1 MKFCLLQAAESVFLI
16 FSANKSGEYYGY
28 ARMTSKITN
37 DLSNKISTTE
47 LPSQTPVQKSHS
59 EQVESDAELPKA
71 IYTAATE
78 TARKGRI
85 IDDSARDCIFWE
97 ALSDG
102 DEESDED
109 GSEIGK
115 VVSKV
120 WGRPFRVEW
129 LCTSRLPFHRTRGI
143 RNSLNGGRDVKIAR
157 DGTELEEHAGRRLL
171 QMFHQW
177 GMP

>member
-1 MKFCLLQAAESVFLI
+1 MA
-16 FSANKSGEYYGY
+16 
-28 ARMTSKITN
+28 SKITN
-37 DLSNKISTTE
+37 DLTSEIS
-47 LPSQTPVQKSHS
+47 LNVLPNQNPSQNHNV
-59 EQVESDAELPKA
+59 QVESDAELPKA
-71 IYTAATE
+71 IYTAATVM
-78 TARKGRI
+78 ARKGRI

-102 DEESDED
+102 DEESDEED
-109 GSEIGK
+109 SKIGK
-115 VVSKV
+115 AVSKV

-177 GMP
+177 GISGDAPPPVVRVPVGGWESFADICLSGD